1 MCVCVFSRVG
11 GIFFIRGVE
20 GGGESERG
28 LSHHRFLRL
37 FGEPSPFFFFFM
49 VFCRF
54 FFLLPCT
61 SFLKLGKSCNE
72 RKKIAKKSCRL
83 SMFKRGGG

>member
-1 MCVCVFSRVG
+1 MKDFGDFVVLYNSRMCVCVFSRVG

-54 FFLLPCT
+54 FSSSLHELF
-61 SFLKLGKSCNE
+61 
-72 RKKIAKKSCRL
+72 KIREI
-83 SMFKRGGG
+83 M